1 MPAQIMYGQ
10 PVADAITDRVRRD
23 LEAFQEEHNIV
34 PRIDVVQVGRSPA
47 STRYVARKLEAC
59 ERLGMRAQLHLF
71 EEDVTGQELKDHVM
85 RLSDANYVHG
95 ILVQLPLP
103 PHVEEPSD
111 PNAVDKFQVFDAIA
125 PEKDIDGV
133 SRYSVPELYRAQQNK
148 LMFLSCT
155 ALAVRRMMAFYG
167 IETEGKVAVIV
178 GRNDITAK
186 PLHHMLG
193 GRMCNATAIWC
204 HRYTRKEDHDTFM
217 RAADIVITSVGAQH
231 YRVTADMVKRG
242 AAVIDVGTR
251 VDPTGKLKGDV
262 DFEGVKELAA
272 WITPVPKGVGPV
284 TVAALT
290 ENLLRAAKFCAGTGA
305 PGYEF

>member
-1 MPAQIMYGQ
+1 MYGQ
-10 PVADAITDRVRRD
+10 PVAEYITGRVRRD
-23 LEAFQEEHNIV
+23 LEAFQREHRIV
-34 PRIDVVQVGRSPA
+34 PRLDVVQVGRSPA
-47 STRYVARKLEAC
+47 STRYVAKKLEAC

-71 EEDVTGQELKDHVM
+71 EEDVSGRELKDHVM
-85 RLSDANYVHG
+85 RLSEANYVHG

-103 PHVEEPSD
+103 ANVEEPSE
-111 PNAVDKFQVFDAIA
+111 PEAVDKFQIFDAIA

-133 SRYSVPELYRAQQNK
+133 GRFSVPELYRAQQNK
-148 LMFLSCT
+148 LTFLPCT

-167 IETEGKVAVIV
+167 TETQGKVAVIV

-204 HRYTRKEDHDTFM
+204 HRYTRKEDHDAFM
-217 RAADIVITSVGAQH
+217 RAADIIITSVGSQL
-231 YRVTADMVKRG
+231 YRVTADMVKPG
-242 AAVIDVGTR
+242 ATVIDVGTR
-251 VDPTGKLKGDV
+251 VDPTGKLQGDV
-262 DFEGVKELAA
+262 DYEQVKEVAA

-290 ENLLRAAKFCAGTGA
+290 ENLLRAARFCAGVGA